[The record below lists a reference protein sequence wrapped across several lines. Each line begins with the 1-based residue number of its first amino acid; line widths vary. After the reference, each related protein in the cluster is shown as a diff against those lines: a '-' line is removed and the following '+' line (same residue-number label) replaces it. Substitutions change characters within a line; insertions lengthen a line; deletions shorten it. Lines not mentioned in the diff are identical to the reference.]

1 MKKKIFGYLPPKL
14 AKWFLFRFLKDDI
27 AEEVQGD
34 LNEKFHVMVD
44 QKSLLRARLNY
55 WYQVLNY
62 LRPFAIRNHQSNYS
76 NYTILFKHNFILTY
90 RNFSKYR
97 SQFLINLTGLSTGLA
112 CVLFIYLWVA
122 DEKQIDGF
130 HENND
135 RLYQVMSNHKD
146 ASGISTWKGVPGL
159 LLEEIQST
167 IPEVENSV
175 AVTDAHENTL
185 SVGKS
190 YFKANG
196 KFASQD
202 FFDVFSYPLMEGN
215 KNKSLSDKSGIVI
228 TQSLAERLFK
238 TSDAIGK
245 SLTWHFWGKEKTVY
259 VTGILQDIPQNSS
272 EQFDFLMS
280 WDYYHNDLIT
290 FKNWGNYYARIMVV
304 LNPQADKKAV
314 ESKIDTILKE
324 KQESDRVDLFLTKY
338 SDKYLYSKYENG
350 VQAGGRIEYVNL
362 FSVLAIFIL
371 IIACINFINLST
383 AKASHRT
390 KEIGVKKSLGASR
403 GSLIGQY
410 FTESVVLSIISMI
423 VAVFL
428 VWALLPQFNF
438 LTQKHLILSLD
449 SQFIF
454 AALTLMLIVGI
465 MAGSYP
471 ALFLSAFDPVEI
483 LKGKLSRKTGEI
495 HGRQVLVVFQ
505 FTMSIILMVVVIV
518 VYRQMDFIKNINL
531 GYDKDNLIYFEREG
545 KLIDNSETFLY
556 ELRKTPGIVN
566 AAVSGFMV
574 GGANSTGGV
583 KWEGKTQE
591 DQIQFWEI
599 RSGYGSIEI
608 MGMDLIAGR
617 TFSEKFGNDSTSVIF
632 NETAIDAMGM
642 EDPIGKTISH
652 YSGEKKI
659 IGIIKDFNLISLHIK
674 IEPMIFLFE
683 PGATHFIMA
692 KLEPDNQALAIE
704 KMKGLYEKFNP
715 GYVFKPQFIDQ
726 DYQALYSSEERVEVL
741 SRYFSGLAILIS
753 CLGLFGLAAFTAE
766 RRLKEISIRKILG
779 ASDLGI
785 VRLLSGD
792 FTNMVLIAMVL
803 ALPLSYF
810 MAKNWLN
817 SFAYRISLEWWFF
830 IGAGTITLLIA
841 WFTVGLQ
848 TFKAAKANPTEC
860 LNKE

>member
-1 MKKKIFGYLPPKL
+1 MPIPSKL
-14 AKWFLFRFLKDDI
+14 ANRFLHWFLRDDI

-34 LNEKFHVMVD
+34 LDEKFNVMIEE
-44 QKSLLRARLNY
+44 KSLSRARTNY
-55 WYQVLNY
+55 WYQVFNY

-76 NYTILFKHNFILTY
+76 NYNIMFKHNFKLTY
-90 RNFSKYR
+90 RNFLKYR
-97 SQFLINLTGLSTGLA
+97 SQFLINLAGLSTGLA

-130 HENND
+130 HENNN
-135 RLYQVMSNHKD
+135 RLYQIMSNHKD

-159 LLEEIQST
+159 LLEEIHST
-167 IPEVENSV
+167 IPAVEIAV
-175 AVTDAHENTL
+175 AVTDAHEYTL
-185 SVGKS
+185 SVGES
-190 YFKANG
+190 YFKVNG

-202 FFDVFSYPLMEGN
+202 FFDVFTYPLMKGN

-228 TQSLAERLFK
+228 TRSLAERLFK
-238 TSDAIGK
+238 TTDVLGK
-245 SLTWHFWGKEKTVY
+245 DITWHFWGKEKTVH
-259 VTGILQDIPQNSS
+259 VTGILEDIPQNSS

-280 WDYYHNDLIT
+280 WDYYHDDLIT

-304 LNPQADKKAV
+304 LNPRADKKAV
-314 ESKIDTILKE
+314 GSKIDTILKE
-324 KQESDRVDLFLTKY
+324 KQGSDRVDLFLTQY
-338 SDKYLYSKYENG
+338 SDKYLYGKYENG

-362 FSVLAIFIL
+362 FSIVAIFIL
-371 IIACINFINLST
+371 FIACINFINLST

-390 KEIGVKKSLGASR
+390 KEISVKKSLGASR
-403 GSLIGQY
+403 RSLIGQY
-410 FTESVVLSIISMI
+410 FTESMLLSIISMI

-438 LTQKHLILSLD
+438 LAQKHLVLSLD
-449 SQFIF
+449 GQFIF
-454 AALTLMLIVGI
+454 AALTLILIVGI
-465 MAGSYP
+465 LAGSYP

-483 LKGKLSRKTGEI
+483 LKGKLSGRTGEI
-495 HGRQVLVVFQ
+495 HGRRVLVVFQ
-505 FTMSIILMVVVIV
+505 FSMSIILMVVVVV
-518 VYRQMDFIKNINL
+518 VYRQMDFIKNKNL
-531 GYDKDNLIYFEREG
+531 GYDKDNLVYFEREG
-545 KLIDNSETFLY
+545 KLIDNSEAFVH
-556 ELRKTPGIVN
+556 ELRKTPGIEN
-566 AAVSGFMV
+566 AAVSGLMV
-574 GGANSTGGV
+574 GGGNSTGGV
-583 KWEGKTQE
+583 DWEGKTPE

-599 RSGYGSIEI
+599 RSGYGSVEI
-608 MGMDLIAGR
+608 MGMDLIVGR

-632 NETAIDAMGM
+632 NETAIAAMGM

-659 IGIIKDFNLISLHIK
+659 IGIVKDFNLISLHTK
-674 IEPMIFLFE
+674 VEPMIFLFE

-692 KLEPDNQALAIE
+692 KLEQGNEVVAIK
-704 KMKGLYEKFNP
+704 KMKSLYETFNP

-726 DYQALYSSEERVEVL
+726 DYQALYTSEERVGVL

-792 FTNMVLIAMVL
+792 FTNMVLIAMAI

-817 SFAYRISLEWWFF
+817 SFAYRISLEWWVF
-830 IGAGTITLLIA
+830 IGAGLMTLFIA

-848 TFKAAKANPTEC
+848 TLKAAKANPTEC